1 MTPNAIYSKSGKG
14 VQEAAGKTSVLSRG
28 DRAVLSAFDGR
39 LTVKEVAER
48 VGKTFDASFEK
59 TIRQLERDGFVREV
73 SAGAAAA
80 KPGAARPAAPAKPR
94 APGPPAED
102 ELDFTSIAS
111 RPGPSSKQG
120 AVPAAAPDLA
130 AKARAEAE
138 RKAKEEQALSY
149 KTRQEAEAKAAAAA
163 KLQAEAEEKA
173 KRQRERAKSQVA
185 PDKPTVALEISF
197 GADLPLPGKSEGAV
211 DPKTQ
216 AAAFARARE
225 EAEEKAA
232 KERER
237 IKAEAEAKLLA
248 ETEAK
253 LRSEADIKEKEA
265 AEAKRKADTGAEA
278 RRKAADAEALVKA
291 AREEALRAAFEAERA
306 AAREEAERA
315 RKEAESLRLRLDEE
329 RKAREEADRARK
341 EAEERARVEE
351 RRRKEDEERRT
362 REDQERRVREERAR
376 EEAALREQAE
386 AERRSKE
393 DFERA
398 LREVE
403 RTQRE
408 ANEKGKGQDKEKAP
422 APVLPAGDPFADSL
436 MADLNSF
443 DQRDNEELKAKQ
455 EFVRKEKD
463 EAQRRAD
470 ARADAERKAKEDAER
485 NRREEEERQRKD
497 EADRQAREQRERET
511 REEREREAREAA
523 ERERTALI
531 ARIEEAAA
539 ATKAD
544 EDIPVSDSDL
554 DMDDVKRD
562 QAAVSKKARER
573 ERNAAKERER
583 EAKEREA
590 EARERARER
599 KRDAK
604 RAAAAPPPVAGTA
617 YAPIRRSRNWG
628 RRIAVTLFILL
639 AAGIAAIHFVPLE
652 TQEYEQ
658 AASQAIGQPVKIG
671 SIYLS
676 LYNGVLVR
684 MEGVSIGRA
693 KIATARAYPQ
703 IGSLFDDKKAFSRI
717 ELDNVTMPQRDLG
730 AVLGASVQ
738 GGRFSVARVSAR
750 KLKLEG
756 VLLFP
761 ELEGDMVLARDG
773 SVSSLVLRG
782 PGSLTAK
789 LTPKGPN
796 VEFDVTANSFTLPIA
811 PDFTLTAFAMKGV
824 ATGQGMRIDSWG
836 GGTFDGAVSGAAT
849 IRWGSNWNIDGVMT
863 VRGMSAALFAP
874 TLLYEGKVE
883 GTGRFSVSGPDP
895 TKVAERGRLEG
906 NFAVPKGVL
915 GAIDLSRAIRTG
927 GREAAGNTPFTGLS
941 AQGLFDK
948 GAIAIRNVAFSAGAM
963 NAGASADITPDG
975 ALSGRIVA
983 DIRTSSQ
990 TLRATVNLGG
1000 TLKEP
1005 QVKN

>member
-14 VQEAAGKTSVLSRG
+14 VQEASGKTSVLSRG

-59 TIRQLERDGFVREV
+59 IIRQLERDGFVREV

-80 KPGAARPAAPAKPR
+80 AKPAARAAPAKR
-94 APGPPAED
+94 PGPAGPAED
-102 ELDFTSIAS
+102 ELDFTSMPAS
-111 RPGPSSKQG
+111 RPGPPSKQG
-120 AVPAAAPDLA
+120 AAPSGPAPDLA

-138 RKAKEEQALSY
+138 RKANEEQALSY
-149 KTRQEAEAKAAAAA
+149 KTRQEAEAKVAAGA
-163 KLQAEAEEKA
+163 KLRADAEEKA
-173 KRQRERAKSQVA
+173 KRQRERAKTQVA
-185 PDKPTVALEISF
+185 ADKPTAGLEISF
-197 GADLPLPGKSEGAV
+197 GADLPLPGKTEAV
-211 DPKTQ
+211 IDPKAQ

-248 ETEAK
+248 ETETR
-253 LRSEADIKEKEA
+253 LRSEAEIKELEA
-265 AEAKRKADTGAEA
+265 AEA
-278 RRKAADAEALVKA
+278 RRKADADAEARRKTGEAEAQVKA
-291 AREEALRAAFEAERA
+291 AREEALRAAFDAERA
-306 AAREEAERA
+306 AAREEAERS
-315 RKEAESLRLRLDEE
+315 RKEAEALRQRLEEE
-329 RKAREEADRARK
+329 RKAREESDRARK
-341 EAEERARVEE
+341 EAEERARAEE
-351 RRRKEDEERRT
+351 RRRKEDEERRA
-362 REDQERRVREERAR
+362 REDEERRVREKED
-376 EEAALREQAE
+376 

-408 ANEKGKGQDKEKAP
+408 ANEKAKGPEKEKAKTP
-422 APVLPAGDPFADSL
+422 APAATGDPFADSL

-443 DQRDNEELKAKQ
+443 DQREDEELKAKQ
-455 EFVRKEKD
+455 EFVRKEKE

-470 ARADAERKAKEDAER
+470 ARTEGERKAKEDAER
-485 NRREEEERQRKD
+485 SRREEEERRRTE
-497 EADRQAREQRERET
+497 EADRLVQERQELAGREQRA
-511 REEREREAREAA
+511 REAREAA
-523 ERERTALI
+523 ERERAALV

-544 EDIPVSDSDL
+544 DDIPVSDSDL

-573 ERNAAKERER
+573 ERNAAKEREH

-599 KRDAK
+599 KREAK
-604 RAAAAPPPVAGTA
+604 RAAAAPAPAAGA
-617 YAPIRRSRNWG
+617 VYAPIRRRRNWG
-628 RRIAVTLFILL
+628 RRIAVTLFLLL
-639 AAGIAAIHFVPLE
+639 AAGIAAIHFVPLDA
-652 TQEYEQ
+652 QEYEQ
-658 AASQAIGQPVKIG
+658 VASEAIGQPVKIR
-671 SIYLS
+671 SVNLS
-676 LYNGVLVR
+676 LYKGVWLR
-684 MEGVSIGRA
+684 MEGVSIGPA
-693 KIATARAYPQ
+693 KIDTARAYPE
-703 IGSLFDDKKAFSRI
+703 IGSLLDDKKAFSRI
-717 ELDNVTMPQRDLG
+717 ELDGVSLPQRELG
-730 AVLGASVQ
+730 AVLGAKVQ
-738 GGRFSVARVSAR
+738 SSRFSVARVRAR
-750 KLKLEG
+750 ALKLEG
-756 VLLFP
+756 VLVFP
-761 ELEGDMVLARDG
+761 ELEGDMLLARDG
-773 SVSSLVLRG
+773 SVTTMVLRG

-789 LTPKGPN
+789 LTPKGSN
-796 VEFDVTANSFTLPIA
+796 VEFDVAANSFSLPIA
-811 PDFTLTAFAMKGV
+811 PEFTLNAFAMKGV
-824 ATGQGMRIDSWG
+824 ATAQSMRIESWG
-836 GGTFDGAVSGAAT
+836 GGNFDGAVSGTAT
-849 IRWGSNWNIDGVMT
+849 IRWGSNWNIDGVLT
-863 VRGMSAALFAP
+863 VRGMSAALFVP

-895 TKVAERGRLEG
+895 TKVVERGRLEG
-906 NFAVPKGVL
+906 SFSVPKGVL
-915 GAIDLSRAIRTG
+915 GAFDLSRAIRTG

-948 GAIAIRNVAFSAGAM
+948 GAIALRNVAFSAGAM
-963 NAGASADITPDG
+963 NAGGSADIAADG
-975 ALSGRIVA
+975 ALSGRFVA